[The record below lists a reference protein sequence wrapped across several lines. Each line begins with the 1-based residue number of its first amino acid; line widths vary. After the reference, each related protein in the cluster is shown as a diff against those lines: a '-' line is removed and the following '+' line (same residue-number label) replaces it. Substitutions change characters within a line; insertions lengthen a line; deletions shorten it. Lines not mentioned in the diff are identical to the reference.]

1 MKKAKEASI
10 IKHFR
15 EVKEVSNEI
24 KILYKKNKKAIE
36 GLSQYLTIIDEKEL
50 NNIRNLIKTGEIS
63 ELIDYLEKNIK
74 QTGQI
79 ELVKKGIRDILYKKT
94 TKKRNG
100 ESTNLNGEYIKV
112 EIGKIEKNK
121 LINLLDS
128 NFPEKKKA
136 KERLKKYLESLNEQV
151 TLKKLK
157 DALENKPRD
166 FERFIIFLEN
176 IKDSNVNGEFIEK
189 SINNVL

>member
-36 GLSQYLTIIDEKEL
+36 WLSQYLTIIDEKEL

-79 ELVKKGIRDILYKKT
+79 ELVKKWIRDILYKKT
-94 TKKRNG
+94 TKKRNW
-100 ESTNLNGEYIKV
+100 ESTNLNWEYIKV

-176 IKDSNVNGEFIEK
+176 IKDSNVNWEFIEK